1 MPLKLLGCE
10 IVRLAAAHLVA
21 LQALDHSLLLLVAG
35 EALAL
40 AFAAGGWC
48 TSIDRSP

>member
-35 EALAL
+35 EARHAS
-40 AFAAGGWC
+40 
-48 TSIDRSP
+48 SIDRSP